1 VRRRLALFIAVL
13 SLTTFAT
20 AAPAYA
26 QVPWQPDRAAAVD
39 YAKHRTG
46 IIGFAVRTEH
56 GFWAWNQRHQMPS
69 ASVIKAMIL
78 VAYLSRGD
86 VKNRALNTGSNS
98 YDAALKPMITRSD
111 DNATNHVFEKV
122 GFSGLRKLADRV
134 GMKRFETTDHWG
146 RSKIDASDQSLFF
159 LHIDGYM
166 PERHRA
172 YGMKLLNSIVQS
184 QRWGIWEVKPPGWTL
199 YSKGGWGAGT
209 GWVDHQVALLTRGT
223 MRVAV
228 AILTHWDG
236 SHAYGK
242 ESLRGLAKRL
252 LHGLNEQSVVY

>member
-1 VRRRLALFIAVL
+1 VRRPLALLVAVL
-13 SLTTFAT
+13 ALLALG

-26 QVPWQPDRAAAVD
+26 QIPWKPGRDAAVE
-39 YAKHRTG
+39 YAKSRKG

-56 GFWAWNQRHQMPS
+56 GFWAWHQTRQMPS

-86 VKNRALNTGSNS
+86 VRNRDLQTDTNS
-98 YDAALKPMITRSD
+98 YDAALRPMITRSD
-111 DNATNHVFEKV
+111 DNATNKVFKKV
-122 GFSGLRKLADRV
+122 GFDGLRRLADRV

-146 RSKIDASDQSLFF
+146 RSKIDAGDQSLFF
-159 LHIDGYM
+159 LHIDGFM

-172 YGMKLLNSIVQS
+172 YGMKLLNSIVPE
-184 QRWGIWEVKPPGWTL
+184 QRWGIWQVKPPGWKL

-209 GWVDHQVALLTRGT
+209 GWVDHQVSLLTRGT

-242 ESLRGLAKRL
+242 ENLRGIAKRL
-252 LHGLNEQSVVY
+252 LRGLNEQSVVQ